1 MSNADQ
7 TYADALRFVIYN
19 GIKREDRTG
28 VGTTSYFGYSMNFD
42 LRSEFPIL
50 EGKKIHWPSVAH
62 ELLWMISGSTNAN
75 DLSEKDVT
83 IWEEWR
89 RPVSNRDLVLVERR
103 DAVPSCPPTEI
114 STDLTTYADTIDKK
128 LVDIW
133 RRMMKRCYVPTSDK
147 YRAYGAKGVTVHP
160 RWHSAA
166 AFVEDAKRLPHW
178 SYKLASWDDFELD
191 KDYYGSQQY
200 GPETCVWIP
209 HDENV
214 SYTNSATP
222 VRVVDIDGQE
232 HIYITQAEASRR
244 LGLSATTL
252 NRMVGTDA
260 PISGLKSSNVRFNSW
275 VFEKASFGD
284 YLLRQELIEDGDL
297 GPVYGKNWRSWSGYD
312 NNRGEYGIDQLA
324 EAIRLIKE
332 DPTSRRIIVNAWN
345 VADLDEMALP
355 PCHMFYQFYVDGDYL
370 DVQVYQRSAD
380 IFLGVPFNISSYALL
395 LSLVA
400 HVTGKTPRFLR
411 MVFGDLHLYN
421 NHQEAAAK
429 YLDQVEKVDIYSRP
443 MLVIAT
449 THDDIDQ
456 ITYEDFA
463 LSDYYPQPAIKAP
476 VAV

>member
-75 DLSEKDVT
+75 DL
-83 IWEEWR
+83 
-89 RPVSNRDLVLVERR
+89 N
-103 DAVPSCPPTEI
+103 
-114 STDLTTYADTIDKK
+114 
-128 LVDIW
+128 
-133 RRMMKRCYVPTSDK
+133 
-147 YRAYGAKGVTVHP
+147 AKGVTI
-160 RWHSAA
+160 W
-166 AFVEDAKRLPHW
+166 
-178 SYKLASWDDFELD
+178 
-191 KDYYGSQQY
+191 
-200 GPETCVWIP
+200 
-209 HDENV
+209 
-214 SYTNSATP
+214 
-222 VRVVDIDGQE
+222 
-232 HIYITQAEASRR
+232 
-244 LGLSATTL
+244 
-252 NRMVGTDA
+252 
-260 PISGLKSSNVRFNSW
+260 NSW
-275 VFEKASFGD
+275 AS
-284 YLLRQELIEDGDL
+284 EDGEL
-297 GPVYGKNWRSWSGYD
+297 GPVYGKSWRSWEHPDGGYT
-312 NNRGEYGIDQLA
+312 DQLA

-345 VADLDEMALP
+345 VADLDDMALP

-449 THDDIDQ
+449 AHDDIDQ

-463 LSDYYPQPAIKAP
+463 LADYYPQPAIKAP

>member
-62 ELLWMISGSTNAN
+62 ELLWMISGSTNVSYLN
-75 DLSEKDVT
+75 ENGVT
-83 IWEEWR
+83 IWDEW
-89 RPVSNRDLVLVERR
+89 
-103 DAVPSCPPTEI
+103 A
-114 STDLTTYADTIDKK
+114 
-128 LVDIW
+128 
-133 RRMMKRCYVPTSDK
+133 
-147 YRAYGAKGVTVHP
+147 
-160 RWHSAA
+160 
-166 AFVEDAKRLPHW
+166 
-178 SYKLASWDDFELD
+178 
-191 KDYYGSQQY
+191 
-200 GPETCVWIP
+200 
-209 HDENV
+209 DEN
-214 SYTNSATP
+214 
-222 VRVVDIDGQE
+222 
-232 HIYITQAEASRR
+232 
-244 LGLSATTL
+244 
-252 NRMVGTDA
+252 
-260 PISGLKSSNVRFNSW
+260 
-275 VFEKASFGD
+275 
-284 YLLRQELIEDGDL
+284 GDL
-297 GPVYGKNWRSWSGYD
+297 GPVYGWNWRRWGEQYVPRQRLADGVPATYLGVGNGKGKNGHPLGKTWEGMMSRCYDTNNPSYPTYGGAGVQVCSRWLQFENFAADAVNLPGYRD
-312 NNRGEYGIDQLA
+312 GRRTEDGERLVLDKDQRGQGKLYSPESCMWLTDKENVNLNHHRTFIVENENGDQFSFRSATEFGNRMGFDPSNFSDLWTGNKNAVWRNGYRLVSIQEDDTHGIDQLA

-449 THDDIDQ
+449 DQDDIDR

-463 LSDYYPQPAIKAP
+463 LTDYYPQPTIKAP

>member
-62 ELLWMISGSTNAN
+62 ELLWMISGSTNVSYLN
-75 DLSEKDVT
+75 ENGVT
-83 IWEEWR
+83 IW
-89 RPVSNRDLVLVERR
+89 
-103 DAVPSCPPTEI
+103 
-114 STDLTTYADTIDKK
+114 
-128 LVDIW
+128 
-133 RRMMKRCYVPTSDK
+133 
-147 YRAYGAKGVTVHP
+147 
-160 RWHSAA
+160 
-166 AFVEDAKRLPHW
+166 
-178 SYKLASWDDFELD
+178 
-191 KDYYGSQQY
+191 
-200 GPETCVWIP
+200 
-209 HDENV
+209 
-214 SYTNSATP
+214 
-222 VRVVDIDGQE
+222 
-232 HIYITQAEASRR
+232 
-244 LGLSATTL
+244 
-252 NRMVGTDA
+252 
-260 PISGLKSSNVRFNSW
+260 NSW
-275 VFEKASFGD
+275 AS
-284 YLLRQELIEDGDL
+284 ETGDL
-297 GPVYGKNWRSWSGYD
+297 GPVYGKSWRSWSAYD
-312 NNRGEYGIDQLA
+312 NDRGAYGIDQLA

-345 VADLDEMALP
+345 VAELDEMALP

-421 NHQEAAAK
+421 NHQEASKK
-429 YLDQVEKVDIYSRP
+429 YLEQVEKVDPYSRP

-449 THDDIDQ
+449 THTDIDQ
-456 ITYEDFA
+456 ITYEDFS
-463 LSDYYPQPAIKAP
+463 LTDYYPQPSIKAP